1 MSVVAFIV
9 EWFDQN
15 AAMVRSYR
23 VNFYDDGTLDMVR
36 RHLHIHIHTHAVCQ
50 HSLHTPLAAL
60 ACPSRSTETRN

>member
-36 RHLHIHIHTHAVCQ
+36 RHLHIHIHTRGLPTLT
-50 HSLHTPLAAL
+50 SHTLGCPGLPL
-60 ACPSRSTETRN
+60 